1 MNQSIPQPIVNSG
14 IPATSITPGQ
24 IASVNPLQARSALAP
39 AGVVPLS
46 VNPGVV
52 PVAASTPGLAPVG
65 GLIQSVPVAPPT
77 AVSVPPV
84 ANYAT
89 GSVRAPIP
97 PPVLAQT
104 TPLLPPTTVSVPPQA
119 AIATGSVS

>member
-39 AGVVPLS
+39 AGIVPLS

-65 GLIQSVPVAPPT
+65 GLIQSVPVP
-77 AVSVPPV
+77 
-84 ANYAT
+84 
-89 GSVRAPIP
+89 
-97 PPVLAQT
+97 
-104 TPLLPPTTVSVPPQA
+104 PPTTLFHQYLVIILDQLESQFPHQF
-119 AIATGSVS
+119 